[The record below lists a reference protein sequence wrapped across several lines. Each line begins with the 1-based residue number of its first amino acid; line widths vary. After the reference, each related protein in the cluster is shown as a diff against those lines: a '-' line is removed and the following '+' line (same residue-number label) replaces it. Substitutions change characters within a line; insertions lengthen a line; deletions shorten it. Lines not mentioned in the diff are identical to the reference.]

1 MLPQQTYRFEAE
13 LWLYTADRAAW
24 HFITVPADIAG
35 QIRFMTGK
43 TNGFG
48 SIRVRARIGECLWS
62 TSLFPDKATGSYF
75 LPVKADVRR
84 AAAIAAG
91 DRVSVELHI
100 G

>member
-1 MLPQQTYRFEAE
+1 MLPEQTYRFEAE
-13 LWLYTADRAAW
+13 LWLYAAARAAW

-35 QIRFMTGK
+35 QIRFMAGRTR
-43 TNGFG
+43 GFG
-48 SIRVRARIGECLWS
+48 SIRVDACIGESRWS

-84 AAAIAAG
+84 AAGIAAG
-91 DRVSVELHI
+91 DRVSVELTI